1 MILSLKPTRSTALL
15 KEMAEKDFT
24 DDNKTHYKKSRK
36 RQNSTKKELFMIR
49 RSHYEYEDT
58 AFTLEFSRVDRN
70 FRHRM
75 AR

>member
-1 MILSLKPTRSTALL
+1 
-15 KEMAEKDFT
+15 
-24 DDNKTHYKKSRK
+24 
-36 RQNSTKKELFMIR
+36 MIR